1 MLINESQGNLAD
13 GLSQQ
18 ALLRPDATAVHLP
31 TRVVTF
37 RQMENLVWRT
47 AMFLHG
53 QSIQPGDVVALTFIN
68 ELTLIVAMLATARI
82 GATAFSVPR
91 ATPAIQQ
98 SEMLLLV
105 NAKYMATDIVG
116 TNLEGL
122 VTLLL
127 DIEALFRESIPI
139 DKSLRDGNPHAPW
152 LISMGSGST
161 GRPKQIPVSHS
172 LFQARMALYSDQIP
186 PSSSDRVASL
196 IHSDFPTAKY
206 WHLHAIFS
214 GASICLFDRG
224 NTNPIELCRNKK
236 VTVLYSA
243 IVHVEQLINQL
254 QSESKNALGSLRALV
269 PVGSIVND
277 DLRKRILVMLT
288 PNLYVRYGTNETGP
302 ITIAVPG
309 EVLSVA
315 GTVGRPSSGVQLEI
329 VDSEG
334 KPLPTGEI
342 GQIRLR
348 SAGIIDHYQ
357 NDTAANERAFKNGWF
372 MPGDVGKFTSDG
384 QLIFMGRS
392 DQMMIMDG
400 INIYPAEI
408 ESTIARHP
416 AVCDQVA
423 LPLHSPL
430 HQDIPVCAVALYPKV
445 KVTEKELLEFAFQRL
460 GSRYPRRIIILE
472 KLPRTENGK
481 LLLQQLTHAVAEKL
495 RSPA

>member
-161 GRPKQIPVSHS
+161 
-172 LFQARMALYSDQIP
+172 
-186 PSSSDRVASL
+186 
-196 IHSDFPTAKY
+196 
-206 WHLHAIFS
+206 
-214 GASICLFDRG
+214 
-224 NTNPIELCRNKK
+224 
-236 VTVLYSA
+236 
-243 IVHVEQLINQL
+243 
-254 QSESKNALGSLRALV
+254 
-269 PVGSIVND
+269 
-277 DLRKRILVMLT
+277 
-288 PNLYVRYGTNETGP
+288 
-302 ITIAVPG
+302 
-309 EVLSVA
+309 
-315 GTVGRPSSGVQLEI
+315 
-329 VDSEG
+329 
-334 KPLPTGEI
+334 
-342 GQIRLR
+342 
-348 SAGIIDHYQ
+348 
-357 NDTAANERAFKNGWF
+357 
-372 MPGDVGKFTSDG
+372 
-384 QLIFMGRS
+384 
-392 DQMMIMDG
+392 
-400 INIYPAEI
+400 
-408 ESTIARHP
+408 
-416 AVCDQVA
+416 
-423 LPLHSPL
+423 
-430 HQDIPVCAVALYPKV
+430 
-445 KVTEKELLEFAFQRL
+445 
-460 GSRYPRRIIILE
+460 
-472 KLPRTENGK
+472 
-481 LLLQQLTHAVAEKL
+481 
-495 RSPA
+495 